1 MSKKSSIERNDFAQ
15 IGIVTRYEL
24 LKHLRRRRLF
34 AVLAINF
41 VVCALQLV
49 IPPALGISYQR
60 NVKDFAGSFFGFINL
75 LIITSGAF
83 FAGDAIASEFEHKT
97 GYITFVNPVR
107 RVTLVLGKFVAAF
120 LSVVMVISIYYV
132 VGILSMLGIYGSVPL
147 EVAKS
152 FVYAVLYI
160 CSVLGLTFFFSSI
173 FKGSMGAT
181 LLSFFMLFMILPIV
195 NAVFTFTGSE
205 PWYVL
210 TYAAGII
217 TEIINPPSVRVEKIQ
232 VPNSDLTIWNFH
244 PVILTSVVV
253 LALYF
258 AVTLMLS
265 LFIAKRK
272 EMT

>member
-1 MSKKSSIERNDFAQ
+1 MSKTSSIESNDFAQ

-24 LKHLRRRRLF
+24 LKHLRRRRLI
-34 AVLAINF
+34 AVLAIDL

-49 IPPALGISYQR
+49 VPPALGISYQR
-60 NVKDFAGSFFGFINL
+60 DVKDFAGSFFGFVNL
-75 LIITSGAF
+75 LIIMSGAF

-97 GYITFVNPVR
+97 GYVIFVNPVR

-132 VGILSMLGIYGSVPL
+132 IGILSMLGIYGSVPL
-147 EVAKS
+147 EMGES
-152 FVYAVLYI
+152 FAYAVLYV
-160 CSVLGLTFFFSSI
+160 CSVLGLTFLFSSI

-181 LLSFFMLFMILPIV
+181 LLSFFTLFMILPIV
-195 NAVFTFTGSE
+195 TAVFTFTGSE

-217 TEIINPPSVRVEKIQ
+217 TEIINPASVRVRHIQ
-232 VPNSDLTIWNFH
+232 VNNLTMWIFH
-244 PVILTSVVV
+244 PDFLTSVVV
-253 LALYF
+253 LAFYF
-258 AVTLMLS
+258 VATLVLS

-272 EMT
+272 EMA

>member
-1 MSKKSSIERNDFAQ
+1 MLKASGIERNDFTQ
-15 IGIVTRYEL
+15 IGIITRYEL

-49 IPPALGISYQR
+49 IPPALGTSYQP

-97 GYITFVNPVR
+97 GYIIFVNPVR

-120 LSVVMVISIYYV
+120 LSVAMVISIYYV

-147 EVAKS
+147 EVGAS
-152 FVYAVLYI
+152 FAYAVLYI

-181 LLSFFMLFMILPIV
+181 LLSFFTLFMILPIV

-217 TEIINPPSVRVEKIQ
+217 TEIINPPPVRIEKFS
-232 VPNSDLTIWNFH
+232 VPNSNLTIWIFH
-244 PVILTSVVV
+244 PDFLTSVIV
-253 LALYF
+253 LVAYF
-258 AVTLMLS
+258 VVTLLLS
-265 LFIAKRK
+265 LFISKRK